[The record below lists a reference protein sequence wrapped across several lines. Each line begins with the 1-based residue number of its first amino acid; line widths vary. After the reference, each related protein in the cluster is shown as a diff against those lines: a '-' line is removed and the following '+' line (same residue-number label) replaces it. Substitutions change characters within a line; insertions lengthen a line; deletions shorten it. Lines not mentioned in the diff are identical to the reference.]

1 METTHLWKK
10 FDLNT
15 AWFFKIFCNYVPIC
29 CYFGTPFN
37 QVQNYL
43 NPSFLRATCSKGKS
57 KIMQNNGENGE
68 GFRQKE
74 NLGHHNF
81 LNTAY

>member
-43 NPSFLRATCSKGKS
+43 DGEQSSFSPQS
-57 KIMQNNGENGE
+57 HMQ
-68 GFRQKE
+68 QAKK
-74 NLGHHNF
+74 
-81 LNTAY
+81 